1 MSMKK
6 LAFSANEMKEPAEY
20 IREMFAHT
28 DGQGRLYI
36 PTWPHDGAPD
46 ETANERCMECR
57 MNWKA
62 EDCDREVE
70 KFNALYTA
78 LEQIAGKYEALDS
91 GADPHEVLTDEL
103 YKVWN
108 IYVRDFDPAG
118 LDMDRIY
125 ELDELAD
132 EELTEKDKAL
142 LNAYSVSCHIDAMLR
157 LGKSRVAY
165 DVVIRAMRV
174 CRLLALG
181 VPAVIVR
188 NEAGLLAQALTL
200 RDHAVSVETVPVED
214 GDPSQRRDS

>member
-6 LAFSANEMKEPAEY
+6 LAFSANEMKEPTRY

-28 DGQGRLYI
+28 DDQGLLYI
-36 PTWPHDGAPD
+36 PTWPRDGVPN
-46 ETANERCMECR
+46 ETADGNYLECR
-57 MNWKA
+57 MNWTA

-78 LEQIAGKYEALDS
+78 LERIAEKYEALDG

-108 IYVRDFDPAG
+108 LYVREFDPAG

-181 VPAVIVR
+181 APAVIVR
-188 NEAGLLAQALTL
+188 NETGLLAQALTL
-200 RDHAVSVETVPVED
+200 RDHAVSVETVSVEE
-214 GDPSQRRDS
+214 